1 MATGRSL
8 NKDARVYINGF
19 DLSGHARS
27 IGELAWSFAEG
38 IDDPL
43 NVTIKGTWLGH
54 ANISPGVVNAI
65 FDNTATTGIHA
76 VLSGAPAKRT
86 VLVAQGIQAAPIDND
101 PCFGGQFLQTDYK
114 VGPSADPVTV
124 TVTFGQAHGTMS
136 NPLYAEPWGVLLHAL
151 ATRTAVNAATGL
163 DQTAATSKGGF
174 MVYHVTAGN
183 GTAAIKVQD
192 AATNTD
198 LSFADLLS
206 TGLIDCSVRQ
216 HGIVALATTATV
228 RQYVRWQI
236 TLGTATSLTFTLG
249 WFRNYI

>member
-38 IDDPL
+38 VDDPL

-54 ANISPGVVNAI
+54 ATITPGIINAI
-65 FDNTATTGIHA
+65 FDNTAVTGIHA

-86 VLVAQGIQAAPIDND
+86 VLVAQGIRAAPVDND
-101 PCFGGQFLQTDYK
+101 PCFGGQFLQIDYK

-124 TVTFGQAHGTMS
+124 TVTFGQAHAAMS

-151 ATRTAVNAATGL
+151 RAETAVNAAIGL
-163 DQTAATSKGGF
+163 DQGAATSKGGF
-174 MVYHVTAGN
+174 MVYQVTAGN

-192 AATNTD
+192 AAINAD

-216 HGIVALATTATV
+216 HGIVALATTAPV
-228 RQYVRWQI
+228 RQFVRFQI
-236 TLGTATSLTFTLG
+236 TLGTATSVTFALG
-249 WFRNYI
+249 FFRNYV